1 MGYVF
6 FKYHIQK
13 KTFQYQVT
21 ISMAATFTID
31 MIQSIRKR
39 VGYKNTYNSY
49 LIIFYDHI
57 NTDMFK
63 VIGTVL
69 YLLFED

>member
-1 MGYVF
+1 
-6 FKYHIQK
+6 
-13 KTFQYQVT
+13 
-21 ISMAATFTID
+21 MAATFTID

-39 VGYKNTYNSY
+39 VGSKNTYNSY